1 MKTVSIREI
10 QHNFKSQIKSLMPGQ
25 ELIVMNRNKPIAKI
39 IPFPEDYSVGADWSK
54 NFDRIKNLPKLKGK
68 SISETL
74 SESRGIGAPR
84 NVVGIPTARLRPRT
98 NFR

>member
-10 QHNFKSQIKSLMPGQ
+10 QHNFKSQIQSLMPGQ

-39 IPFPEDYSVGADWSK
+39 IPFPEVSNLNVDWSK
-54 NFDRIKNLPKLKGK
+54 NIERIKMLPKLKGK

-84 NVVGIPTARLRPRT
+84 NVVGIPTARLRP
-98 NFR
+98 

>member
-10 QHNFKSQIKSLMPGQ
+10 QHNFKSQIQSLMPGQ

-39 IPFPEDYSVGADWSK
+39 IPFQEENNLNVDWSK
-54 NFDRIKNLPKLKGK
+54 NIDRIKHLPKLKGK

-74 SESRGIGAPR
+74 SESRA
-84 NVVGIPTARLRPRT
+84 N
-98 NFR
+98 N